1 MRARRHACTASSP
14 PCLSLSSAPF
24 LSACARDACACS
36 PVAVPHDSRC
46 NFAHAYPPLSTN
58 AHCVVHTSTHFISLG
73 ALPPRSR
80 CLRARVAQPPVVA
93 ALPMS
98 SLRVLLL
105 LLCVVVSTASATPST
120 TTASAALSSST
131 TANAT
136 LLWRTQVG
144 CLHWGPGCWVP
155 GFSGT
160 DSRYV
165 HYIFQSMFSLCS
177 VLRFS
182 LT

>member
-24 LSACARDACACS
+24 LPTRLHPARTPAPAHPSQCPMILAATS
-36 PVAVPHDSRC
+36 PTLTL
-46 NFAHAYPPLSTN
+46 LSLRT
-58 AHCVVHTSTHFISLG
+58 HTVVHTTTHTSFLSV
-73 ALPPRSR
+73 R

-105 LLCVVVSTASATPST
+105 LLCVVVS
-120 TTASAALSSST
+120 TASAALSSST